1 MTNQSKSDREAER
14 LRNRQIMQ
22 ETDPDMLKFIDEMK
36 AAFPEMRV
44 YDMHCLVPRKDDKG

>member
-1 MTNQSKSDREAER
+1 
-14 LRNRQIMQ
+14 MQ

-44 YDMHCLVPRKDDKG
+44 YDIYCPVPRKDDKG